1 MHFIFGIKATDNLKH
16 HCGTP
21 LKVQVILLVA
31 SEDRSGIAK
40 VMKIY
45 PLDTMNLCVTFRLSK
60 NKKFEAYNKSFNQ
73 LYTWISLWG
82 YPEAVLFPPGHL
94 HVTFPLSRLVKRLMF
109 VFAAVRMLEI
119 MLTDYCQ
126 VNTSCWW
133 SVVYQIKILDRL
145 YFIVLI
151 FKLRTRNTVSIHPK
165 TKILFVLS
173 CWYFC
178 ASLYCFLLALYLG
191 DWSEAVNYGWIS
203 FAVWHFNQRDSS
215 AAACVCVCVFNTMG

>member
-1 MHFIFGIKATDNLKH
+1 
-16 HCGTP
+16 
-21 LKVQVILLVA
+21 
-31 SEDRSGIAK
+31 
-40 VMKIY
+40 
-45 PLDTMNLCVTFRLSK
+45 
-60 NKKFEAYNKSFNQ
+60 
-73 LYTWISLWG
+73 
-82 YPEAVLFPPGHL
+82 
-94 HVTFPLSRLVKRLMF
+94 
-109 VFAAVRMLEI
+109 

-133 SVVYQIKILDRL
+133 SVVYPIKILDRL

-151 FKLRTRNTVSIHPK
+151 FKLRTKNTVSIHPK

-215 AAACVCVCVFNTMG
+215 AAACVYVCVCLTLWVKHTHTHYSPPALLSPGGSKVVISLFQILIWQQLLPVARLPLGRQSPFKSSLPPCPPINTSPAHPPPPPSTAILHYPLLRRPSTPPEPPLLSL

>member
-1 MHFIFGIKATDNLKH
+1 
-16 HCGTP
+16 
-21 LKVQVILLVA
+21 
-31 SEDRSGIAK
+31 
-40 VMKIY
+40 
-45 PLDTMNLCVTFRLSK
+45 MNITLRLSRSC
-60 NKKFEAYNKSFNQ
+60 FVS
-73 LYTWISLWG
+73 TRSL
-82 YPEAVLFPPGHL
+82 
-94 HVTFPLSRLVKRLMF
+94 TFPLSRLVKRLMF

-133 SVVYQIKILDRL
+133 SVVYPIKIFDRL

-151 FKLRTRNTVSIHPK
+151 FKLRTKNTVSIHPK

-215 AAACVCVCVFNTMG
+215 AAACVYVCVCLTLWVKHTHTTALQLSSVQGAVKWLSLSFRS